1 MGLLRRMLVT
11 AAVAGLSLGLLGC
24 SSSEASYCDEVS
36 ATQSA
41 FDELVNTDI
50 LAEGTDA
57 LSDRYDA
64 FASQVDSLI
73 AAAGEEF
80 SDESAAVEASLD
92 QVRAVIDAATN
103 LNLGAAAEQAGPALD
118 SLRSS
123 TQALLTSVQNAC

>member
-1 MGLLRRMLVT
+1 MGHLRRLSLT

-24 SSSEASYCDEVS
+24 SSGQPSYCDELS

-41 FDELVNTDI
+41 FDDLVSTDI
-50 LAEGTDA
+50 LAEGTDI

-80 SDESAAVEASLD
+80 ADESAAVEASLD
-92 QVRAVIDAATN
+92 QVRTVIDEATS
-103 LNLGAAAEQAGPALD
+103 LNAGAAAEQAGPALD
-118 SLRSS
+118 SLRST
-123 TQALLTSVQNAC
+123 TQALLASVQNAC